1 MAKILIS
8 TSIDKIVE
16 AGKRFGNEW
25 ARLREY
31 LKEKG
36 EDRSKWF
43 DNMILKLDSPTAE
56 GFHKTLR
63 KMIRTFDEVEEKFI
77 RTSDEVEEKFKW
89 NISTEVLSL
98 LSDISKT
105 HWRHAFM
112 TGVFFGYYGYSEKK

>member
-16 AGKRFGNEW
+16 AGKGFGNEW

-63 KMIRTFDEVEEKFI
+63 KMIRTFDEVEEKF
-77 RTSDEVEEKFKW
+77 KW

-112 TGVFFGYYGYSEKK
+112 TGVFFGYYGYSEKNDVEAKDE